1 VEHADAREGLDQ
13 KTYTFSAVNVI
24 RGQPGFYEAKGGVAL
39 DRPMREQVI
48 CCYVLV
54 KRLWFNGKA
63 AFRRGRNGISSL
75 KSFRYINWLSHLK
88 SDLSQHLS
96 NNNQQHLQSTSS
108 LEPVIG
114 SIYLVEVLRTS
125 YFAFQ
130 ALLSFS
136 PTPEPIMLLL
146 PEVRSLSLA
155 LLLFGAYSTAAPHA
169 GTPLLDRRDD
179 PGTSGADGPTASL
192 EPVVPPEVN
201 PDALS
206 ILALGTHVN
215 LAWAGSP
222 ADTSSKGM
230 LKRAGAVLTQAAF
243 TFAYPTVPL
252 DHSSFVSGVSCSGNT
267 LTGTLTSTAYTY
279 AKKQWS
285 GAADIVFVTSVDGCG
300 ANDAND
306 FFHATKIVFSDA
318 GKSFSATGS
327 SAGYKS
333 VATRMQLKWG
343 DVGTHK
349 LKRAIDKRDVRSYVF
364 LLPLCVYRC
373 DLC

>member
-1 VEHADAREGLDQ
+1 ML
-13 KTYTFSAVNVI
+13 
-24 RGQPGFYEAKGGVAL
+24 
-39 DRPMREQVI
+39 

-54 KRLWFNGKA
+54 EVPWVDGEEA
-63 AFRRGRNGISSL
+63 SRRGRNSISPLRSSDISSGHL
-75 KSFRYINWLSHLK
+75 TSQSDFYQQLFTIDWQSLSP
-88 SDLSQHLS
+88 
-96 NNNQQHLQSTSS
+96 
-108 LEPVIG
+108 LEPAVG
-114 SIYLVEVLRTS
+114 STYLVEVLNTS
-125 YFAFQ
+125 TFVSQ
-130 ALLSFS
+130 ARPSS
-136 PTPEPIMLLL
+136 PPITEPITMMFLL
-146 PEVRSLSLA
+146 PELRSLTLA
-155 LLLFGAYSTAAPHA
+155 VLLFGACSTAAPHA
-169 GTPLLDRRDD
+169 STPLLDRRDD

-222 ADTSSKGM
+222 ADTGTKGM

-252 DHSSFVSGVSCSGNT
+252 DHSSFVSGISCSGNT
-267 LTGTLTSTAYTY
+267 LTGTLTSSAYAY

-300 ANDAND
+300 AKDAND

-318 GKSFSATGS
+318 GKTFSATGS

-333 VATRMQLKWG
+333 VATKMQLKWG
-343 DVGTHK
+343 DIGTHK
-349 LKRAIDKRDVRSYVF
+349 LKRAIDKRDVSSRVF
-364 LLPLCVYRC
+364 FFFSFSFC
-373 DLC
+373 